1 MTTCCNAK
9 PYYDTNFQGTFRKIS
24 EMITAFTSYRED
36 IHRILNGKESV
47 TESMRGAWAREAYDI
62 FGEFGALVL
71 LDLANASDMHK
82 VRLTSNLLAAYAFE
96 GETSVFEVAARCNY
110 TDRSLAKNAL
120 RDVFNFSEQ
129 ECTCPSAPDLTC
141 DVDPWDDSDYEKEG
155 EGEGEG
161 ENEEAEKFSGGDPD
175 DFYPTEDDGDD
186 DDYTY
191 YDRTG
196 SQISYETWGYLQEDV
211 QYRQVQRTEVGLG
224 ENVATILTVWN
235 GVRPEGTLID
245 DYPRIFETRVYTED
259 LDFERQVFHATDEG
273 ARRGHFLIVG
283 TTMGDFYMKEEKKK
297 AEKGE
302 EKVRKEEKGKSSVS
316 TEETSSVTESENAN
330 DSDRTRS
337 FLHNL

>member
-62 FGEFGALVL
+62 FGEYGALVL

-96 GETSVFEVAARCNY
+96 GETSVFEVAAHCNY

-155 EGEGEG
+155 EGEGED
-161 ENEEAEKFSGGDPD
+161 EETEKSPEGDLD
-175 DFYPTEDDGDD
+175 DPTEDDGGD
-186 DDYTY
+186 DDYAY

-196 SQISYETWGYLQEDV
+196 SQISYETWSHLQEDG
-211 QYRQVQRTEVGLG
+211 QYREVLKTEVGLG
-224 ENVATILTVWN
+224 ENVATIVTVWN

-245 DYPRIFETRVYTED
+245 DEPRIFETLVYTED

-273 ARRGHFLIVG
+273 ARRGHYLVLG
-283 TTMGDFYMKEEKKK
+283 LTMGDFYMKEEKKK
-297 AEKGE
+297 AEKE
-302 EKVRKEEKGKSSVS
+302 TEKARKEEKGESSVDS
-316 TEETSSVTESENAN
+316 EATSSEAENVN
-330 DSDRTRS
+330 DSDRTKA